1 MIKPEVR
8 LPDNAWFD
16 GQVASWEGS
25 QYGYRAVFE
34 AIVDPSTF
42 REVCNSAGDDEL
54 IELFQPKEGDILALT
69 LLDEHDELSGEPIVL
84 TSENPA
90 TILEKGSRFIIDATA
105 SHKPF
110 AYTCTIYGEKPLR
123 QQMLTSFVVDG
134 EELPIAF
141 VETMEV
147 KEGVNC
153 DVYTFDGDD
162 TRDLAIIAVDKG
174 VSTPLQRV
182 LKGTRTT
189 EGYIWGEGKLTI
201 TREDGSKESHTFPGL
216 EPVSRAFHV
225 GVGDT
230 MQWTAQ
236 DDLTFYEVCEPPY
249 VDGRF
254 ENLSD

>member
-1 MIKPEVR
+1 MIKPEIR
-8 LPDNAWFD
+8 LPDNTWFD

-25 QYGYRAVFE
+25 RYGYRAVFE

-54 IELFQPKEGDILALT
+54 IELFQPKEGDVLALT
-69 LLDEHDELSGEPIVL
+69 LLDENDEPGGEPIVL
-84 TSENPA
+84 TSEHPA
-90 TILEKGSRFIIDATA
+90 AILEKGSRFIIDATT
-105 SHKPF
+105 SDEPF
-110 AYTCTIYGEKPLR
+110 AYTCTVYGEKPIR
-123 QQMLTSFVVDG
+123 QQMLNSFVVDG
-134 EELPIAF
+134 EELPVTF

-162 TRDLAIIAVDKG
+162 TRDLAVIAVDKG
-174 VSTPLQRV
+174 TSTPLQRV
-182 LKGTRTT
+182 LDGTKTT
-189 EGYIWGEGKLTI
+189 EGYIWGKAKLNI
-201 TREDGSKESHTFPGL
+201 ARASGEEEKWAFPGWQ
-216 EPVSRAFHV
+216 PVGRQTDVH
-225 GVGDT
+225 VGDT

-236 DDLTFYEVCEPPY
+236 DDLTFYEICEPPY